1 MTKHLKQ
8 YISTIQTNDEKVK
21 SQFKFINLYHKNDL
35 EKRSET
41 KIFRKEL
48 ELNLGKVNFFKS
60 NLTR

>member
-8 YISTIQTNDEKVK
+8 YVSTIQTNDEKVK
-21 SQFKFINLYHKNDL
+21 SQFKFINLYNKNDL

-41 KIFRKEL
+41 KSFRKEL